1 MGSMFDENPT
11 LIQEGPDPSEADDG
25 FSPQWSKKPT
35 PLVLIHDGGGTIF
48 SYHCLGDLD
57 RPVYGIA
64 NPLYQS
70 GDAWEGGIPEMAST
84 YLGFIKSALPSG
96 SDVIIGGWSLGGLIS
111 LEIARQMA
119 DDRDRSDLNLL
130 GIVMIDSVCP
140 VMMDVSRMQLVQHAM
155 QWSEHTRQETRER
168 VMRCFSEAVRMLGE
182 WTLPVWDGQQG
193 KGFRASVARRP
204 PPVVLL
210 RAMEK
215 VPVPGGEGVTRVDIH
230 RTDRQLGWGNYR
242 KDLITKVIDIPGHHF
257 NIFHTEDNLDATTE
271 AIRRACSELEGINS
285 SGCLHEQLVYE
296 HAVR

>member
-11 LIQEGPDPSEADDG
+11 LIQEGSYPSEDDG
-25 FSPQWSKKPT
+25 LTQQQQWSKKPT

-64 NPLYQS
+64 NPLYES
-70 GDAWEGGIPEMAST
+70 GEAWAGGIPEMASN
-84 YLGFIKSALPSG
+84 YLGFIKSAIPSG
-96 SDVIIGGWSLGGLIS
+96 DVIIGGWSLGGLIS
-111 LEIARQMA
+111 LEVARQMA
-119 DDRDRSDLNLL
+119 DDRDRSLNLL

-140 VMMDVSRMQLVQHAM
+140 VMMDVPRVQLVQHAM
-155 QWSEHTRQETRER
+155 QWSEHTKQETRER
-168 VMRCFSEAVRMLGE
+168 VMRCFSEAVRMLRE
-182 WTLPVWDGQQG
+182 WTLPVWDGQHG
-193 KGFRASVARRP
+193 KGFGAPVARRP

-210 RAMEK
+210 RAMGK
-215 VPVPGGEGVTRVDIH
+215 VPVPGEGVTRVDIH

-242 KDLITKVIDIPGHHF
+242 EDLITKVIDIPGHHF

-271 AIRRACSELEGINS
+271 AIRRACAELEGINS
-285 SGCLHEQLVYE
+285 SGCLHEQFVSE